1 MKKSWSVLLLWVCF
15 FVNVNTLLAQPRKL
29 NKALEDSI
37 YQKAILMLDFSESTD
52 NQLVADD
59 VAIQQ
64 VIDLLRYDFSE
75 VDSLEEMFL
84 KEQINAIQ
92 KDLGLSFSARYTQ
105 NGERA
110 DEVLE
115 PGSRWRAGLEW
126 DVLND
131 GFFDKKRKSKAVEE
145 ELKMLEL
152 EAGLRRRTSNYP
164 FIYNKIIHA
173 VNQQKIEL
181 LHQRIPYLESLLEIL
196 TDLYYIHDVKYTE
209 VLDVKKKVEE
219 SKALLGTYEKFNHAF
234 TSRVQ
239 QDTLELD
246 AGKFPILNIDIDK
259 LLNDTIY
266 EQLISKMVDV
276 KKEAIMNKDANVNL
290 PNLKLFGNYNLRTR
304 TFEYDRSF
312 TSFGASFSM
321 PIDFNKKEKRMS
333 NFLEKELIQQKADN
347 QVYNN
352 TRELLNLYQEYS
364 YKMKQYIAFLHNK
377 ARLEEQLR
385 VERVLLNFDR
395 RGHSPLKALNIQDM
409 ILSAEMELLDIQQVM
424 YLNLAKIATKSH
436 HIDFI
441 SCLNIRKFEEV
452 GKKLEGVRY
461 VYLTQLDLK
470 ENFTFIT
477 NYLQKN
483 EFKSVILD
491 EKIPIEYY
499 RKFGDAGIVALTIY
513 DPIFTTLEIQKVP
526 VSKFENRNH
535 LEFWISS
542 ALRAKPK
549 SVFLFES
556 LGALIDMDKRNKKVS
571 KK

>member
-1 MKKSWSVLLLWVCF
+1 MRKSWVVLLLGVCF
-15 FVNVNTLLAQPRKL
+15 FVNVNAIFAQPRTL

-37 YQKAILMLDFSESTD
+37 YQKAILMLDFTESTD
-52 NQLVADD
+52 NQLVADE
-59 VAIQQ
+59 VAMQQ
-64 VIDLLRYDFSE
+64 VIDLLGYGFTE
-75 VDSLEEMFL
+75 VDSLEELFL
-84 KEQINAIQ
+84 NEKMKAIK
-92 KDLGLSFSARYTQ
+92 KDFGLSFSARYTH

-115 PGSRWRAGLEW
+115 PGTRWRAGVEW

-131 GFFDKKRKSKAVEE
+131 GFFDKKRKSKAVED
-145 ELKMLEL
+145 ELQLHEL
-152 EAGLRRRTSNYP
+152 ESDLRRRNSNYP

-173 VNQQKIEL
+173 GNQQKIEL

-219 SKALLGTYEKFNHAF
+219 SKALLTTYEKFNHAF
-234 TSRVQ
+234 TARVQ
-239 QDTLELD
+239 QDTLKLD
-246 AGKFPILNIDIDK
+246 ASKFPILNIDIDK

-266 EQLISKMVDV
+266 EQLINKMVDV
-276 KKEAIMNKDANVNL
+276 KKEAIQNRDANVNL

-304 TFEYDRSF
+304 TFEYDRSY

-333 NFLEKELIQQKADN
+333 NFLEGELIQQKADN

-352 TRELLNLYQEYS
+352 TRELLNLYQEYN

-377 ARLEEQLR
+377 ARLEELLR
-385 VERVLLNFDR
+385 VERVLLNYDR
-395 RGHSPLKALNIQDM
+395 RGHSPLSALNYQDM
-409 ILSAEMELLDIQQVM
+409 ILAVDMELLDIQQMM
-424 YLNLAKIATKSH
+424 YLNLAKIVTKSH
-436 HIDFI
+436 HVDFM
-441 SCLNIRKFEEV
+441 SCLSIRNFEEV

-461 VYLTQLDLK
+461 VYLTKLDLQ

-477 NYLQKN
+477 NYLEKN
-483 EFKSVILD
+483 EFKSVILE

-499 RKFGDAGIVALTIY
+499 KKFGDAGILALTIY
-513 DPIFTTLEIQKVP
+513 DPIFTTLEIERVP
-526 VSKFENRNH
+526 IRKFDNRNH

-542 ALRAKPK
+542 ARRAKPK

-556 LGALIDMDKRNKKVS
+556 FGALVELDKRNKQIS
-571 KK
+571 KR

>member
-1 MKKSWSVLLLWVCF
+1 MRKSWSVLLLWVCF

-37 YQKAILMLDFSESTD
+37 YQKAILMLDFRESTD
-52 NQLVADD
+52 NQLVADE
-59 VAIQQ
+59 VAMQQ
-64 VIDLLRYDFSE
+64 VVNLLGYGFTE
-75 VDSLEEMFL
+75 IDSLEGLFL
-84 KEQINAIQ
+84 KEKMKAIE
-92 KDLGLSFSARYTQ
+92 KDFGLSFSARYTH

-115 PGSRWRAGLEW
+115 PGTRWKAGLEW
-126 DVLND
+126 DILND
-131 GFFDKKRKSKAVEE
+131 GYFDKRRKSKAVGD
-145 ELKMLEL
+145 ELKMYEL
-152 EAGLRRRTSNYP
+152 ESDLRRRKSNYP

-173 VNQQKIEL
+173 ANQRKIEL
-181 LHQRIPYLESLLEIL
+181 LHQRIPYLESLMEIL

-219 SKALLGTYEKFNHAF
+219 SKILLTTFEKFNHAF
-234 TSRVQ
+234 TARVQ
-239 QDTLELD
+239 RDTLELD
-246 AGKFPILNIDIDK
+246 AGEFPILNIDIDK

-266 EQLISKMVDV
+266 EQLIDKMVDV
-276 KKEAIMNKDANVNL
+276 KKEAIMNKEANVNL

-304 TFEYDRSF
+304 TFEYDRSYA
-312 TSFGASFSM
+312 SFGASFSM

-377 ARLEEQLR
+377 ARLKEQLR
-385 VERVLLNFDR
+385 VERVLLNYDR
-395 RGHSPLKALNIQDM
+395 RGHSPLKALNLQDM
-409 ILSAEMELLDIQQVM
+409 ILAVDMELLDIQQMM
-424 YLNLAKIATKSH
+424 YLNMAKIATKSH
-436 HIDFI
+436 HSDFM
-441 SCLNIRKFEEV
+441 SCLSIRKFEEV

-461 VYLTQLDLK
+461 VYLTKFDLEEK
-470 ENFTFIT
+470 FTFIT

-491 EKIPIEYY
+491 EKIPMEYY
-499 RKFGDAGIVALTIY
+499 RKFGEAGILALTIY
-513 DPIFTTLEIQKVP
+513 DPIFTTLEIERVP
-526 VSKFENRNH
+526 ISKFDNRNH

-571 KK
+571 KN

>member
-1 MKKSWSVLLLWVCF
+1 MMKLWSVLLLGVCF
-15 FVNVNTLLAQPRKL
+15 FINVNTIFAQPRTL

-37 YQKAILMLDFSESTD
+37 YQKAILMLDFTESTD
-52 NQLVADD
+52 NQIVADEI
-59 VAIQQ
+59 AMQQ
-64 VIDLLRYDFSE
+64 VIDLLGYGFTE
-75 VDSLEEMFL
+75 VDSLERMFL
-84 KEQINAIQ
+84 KEKMKAIE
-92 KDLGLSFSARYTQ
+92 KDLGLSFSARYTH

-115 PGSRWRAGLEW
+115 PGTRWRAGLEW

-131 GFFDKKRKSKAVEE
+131 GFFDKRRKSKAVEDQLE
-145 ELKMLEL
+145 MHEL
-152 EAGLRRRTSNYP
+152 EADLRRRNNNYP
-164 FIYNKIIHA
+164 FIYNKIIHV
-173 VNQQKIEL
+173 VNQRKIEL

-209 VLDVKKKVEE
+209 VLDIKKKVEE
-219 SKALLGTYEKFNHAF
+219 SKALLVTYESFNHAF
-234 TSRVQ
+234 TARVQ

-266 EQLISKMVDV
+266 EQLINKMVDV
-276 KKEAIMNKDANVNL
+276 KKEAIQNRDANVNL

-304 TFEYDRSF
+304 TFEYDRSY

-333 NFLEKELIQQKADN
+333 NFLESELIQQKADN
-347 QVYNN
+347 QVYDN
-352 TRELLNLYQEYS
+352 TRELLNLYQEYN
-364 YKMKQYIAFLHNK
+364 YKMKQYIASLHNK
-377 ARLEEQLR
+377 ARIEEQLR
-385 VERVLLNFDR
+385 VERVLLNYDR
-395 RGHSPLKALNIQDM
+395 RGHSPLKALKLQDL
-409 ILSAEMELLDIQQVM
+409 ISSVEIDLLDIQQMM

-436 HIDFI
+436 HVDII

-461 VYLTQLDLK
+461 AYLTKLDIQ

-491 EKIPIEYY
+491 EKIPLEYY
-499 RKFGDAGIVALTIY
+499 KKFGDAGILALTIY
-513 DPIFTTLEIQKVP
+513 DPIFTTLEIERVP
-526 VSKFENRNH
+526 INKFDNRNH

-542 ALRAKPK
+542 ARRAKPK

-556 LGALIDMDKRNKKVS
+556 FGALVQLDKQNKQIS
-571 KK
+571 SR